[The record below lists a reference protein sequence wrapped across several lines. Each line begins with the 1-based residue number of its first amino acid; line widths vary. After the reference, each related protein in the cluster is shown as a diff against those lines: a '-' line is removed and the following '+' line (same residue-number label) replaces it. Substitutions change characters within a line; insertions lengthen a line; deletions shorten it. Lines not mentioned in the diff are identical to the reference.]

1 MAAVRRPPDGPA
13 SLDPRVKVEFCTRA
27 SDGAGFLGTG
37 FLGTGFLGTGFLG
50 TGFAGSLMLAIIVPS
65 VRFCGSQPSTTSNA

>member
-1 MAAVRRPPDGPA
+1 MRKPPDV
-13 SLDPRVKVEFCTRA
+13 SVSFDPRVKVEFCTRA

-50 TGFAGSLMLAIIVPS
+50 TGFLGSLMLAIIVPS
-65 VRFCGSQPSTTSNA
+65 IRFCGSQSTTSNA